1 MVGDGEGGIK
11 ECWGEGS
18 TSKLGRGFGWVLC
31 WVHVSVKGTSHV
43 HIANVGTAATLWPLT
58 GGWLSVKLC
67 QRAPHLIGRVV
78 LLAPGG
84 LGWAGFRLSGFRLA
98 CFLGFRLDFCGI
110 PGWIWIWLGFGWI
123 SA

>member
-1 MVGDGEGGIK
+1 VVGDGEGGIK

-84 LGWAGFRLSGFRLA
+84 LGRYKFVSKARLLASAEATRQAFDKLLPGPAG
-98 CFLGFRLDFCGI
+98 
-110 PGWIWIWLGFGWI
+110 
-123 SA
+123 